1 MHVSVICTF
10 GHRSAAAAA
19 LFPMR
24 GDFLASKRAHTAQAG
39 SPTDTERLE
48 EESLKVEGKCHVN
61 VLICMS
67 GKSALCLCGT
77 KKLSIKLICANR
89 IMTHKMP
96 CIHEWELK
104 VLI

>member
-1 MHVSVICTF
+1 
-10 GHRSAAAAA
+10 
-19 LFPMR
+19 MR

-67 GKSALCLCGT
+67 GEKCLVWDKKAFNQAYLC
-77 KKLSIKLICANR
+77 
-89 IMTHKMP
+89 
-96 CIHEWELK
+96 
-104 VLI
+104 